1 MAAMSLP
8 KCLSSQ
14 DLIYGASVPASRGWK
29 RPTDMSLLHTVL
41 ITELVYISCGKSAEV
56 QNAPQKGMGER
67 GSVAVNATDSFLR
80 IIFSHLLCVI
90 PICVKAICAVL
101 LCARPCVRACVCGD
115 GE

>member
-29 RPTDMSLLHTVL
+29 RPADMSFLHTVL
-41 ITELVYISCGKSAEV
+41 ITELVYISCGKSAGV

-67 GSVAVNATDSFLR
+67 GKR
-80 IIFSHLLCVI
+80 
-90 PICVKAICAVL
+90 
-101 LCARPCVRACVCGD
+101 G
-115 GE
+115 GECD